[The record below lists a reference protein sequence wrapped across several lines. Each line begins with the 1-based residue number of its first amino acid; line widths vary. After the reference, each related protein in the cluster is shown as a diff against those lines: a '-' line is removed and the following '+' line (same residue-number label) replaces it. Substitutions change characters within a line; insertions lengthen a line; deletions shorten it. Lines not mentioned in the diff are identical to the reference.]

1 MAKMGK
7 PPEIITVSAEQLDAA
22 LAEVQSSVSEG
33 TYQIIENAVRTMR
46 WLLDMVEKQRL
57 SLKKLK
63 RMIFG
68 AASEKLDK
76 LSGKGGQPDGSKD
89 APPANP
95 QGGPKPDQDDP
106 VKKDKEDKKTRRKG
120 HGRLGVNQYFGAKR
134 ILVPHP
140 TLKTGCL
147 CPRCSTGSL
156 YECPPARILRIK
168 AEPLFMG
175 ACFNLERVRCSGC
188 GALFTAPPPPE
199 AGSGKYDESVGVMLA
214 IARYGMGLPMSRVE
228 TWQRH
233 FGVPMPSGTQWDLI
247 RAAAEEVEVAF
258 ESLEV
263 TAAQGQVVY
272 NDDTTMRVQDLVK
285 EIAQAEE
292 KDPKARTG
300 IFTTGIVAEVGEHRV
315 ALFYTGNR
323 HAGENLDDLLKQRAD
338 GLEPPLQMCD
348 GLDRNVPKG
357 FETILCNCIPHGRR
371 NFVDILSSFP
381 ESCGRVLKSLAEV
394 YRIDEQAKNKG
405 LSPQDRLAFHQ
416 QHSRPVM
423 DELHRWMKE
432 QIDQKKVEPNSG
444 LGQAIGYM
452 LKRWESLTRFLS
464 VAGAPLDNNI
474 CERALKMAIRHR
486 KNSLSY
492 KTARG
497 ARVGDLF
504 MSLLHTSAL
513 NQVNP
518 FKYLTALVKHSSE
531 VRKEPL
537 RWLPWSYRAALAE
550 IDPDDTS

>member
-1 MAKMGK
+1 
-7 PPEIITVSAEQLDAA
+7 
-22 LAEVQSSVSEG
+22 
-33 TYQIIENAVRTMR
+33 
-46 WLLDMVEKQRL
+46 
-57 SLKKLK
+57 
-63 RMIFG
+63 
-68 AASEKLDK
+68 
-76 LSGKGGQPDGSKD
+76 
-89 APPANP
+89 
-95 QGGPKPDQDDP
+95 
-106 VKKDKEDKKTRRKG
+106 
-120 HGRLGVNQYFGAKR
+120 
-134 ILVPHP
+134 
-140 TLKTGCL
+140 
-147 CPRCSTGSL
+147 
-156 YECPPARILRIK
+156 
-168 AEPLFMG
+168 
-175 ACFNLERVRCSGC
+175 
-188 GALFTAPPPPE
+188 
-199 AGSGKYDESVGVMLA
+199 
-214 IARYGMGLPMSRVE
+214 
-228 TWQRH
+228 
-233 FGVPMPSGTQWDLI
+233 
-247 RAAAEEVEVAF
+247 
-258 ESLEV
+258 
-263 TAAQGQVVY
+263 
-272 NDDTTMRVQDLVK
+272 MRVQDLLK